1 MPHVSVN
8 VEEGLAAV
16 APDPPAYI
24 PAYII
29 IF

>member
-1 MPHVSVN
+1 MPPVSVN

-24 PAYII
+24 TAYIMI
-29 IF
+29 S